1 MVCLYHSWCRKKCR
15 QSEIA
20 FPKKI
25 GTGLS
30 VCLKR
35 GTNVSIRHLYC
46 CFEQFQSLLWCFTN
60 SRGTMWQVRILGHA
74 NFFSNIVYVLWFKL
88 DFYLCSRATSDVD
101 VKWRPLWENRLA
113 CFSLKL
119 SKSTVWFSRIRS
131 PLYMGAR
138 AGQLDAGF
146 EARLFSRAAL
156 FLCLYT
162 PTFLIWVRVSQQ
174 SVVIFISLS
183 GRQTDR

>member
-146 EARLFSRAAL
+146 EARLFFPCRFVFMFVHAYFFNLGS
-156 FLCLYT
+156 
-162 PTFLIWVRVSQQ
+162 
-174 SVVIFISLS
+174 SVTTIGCDFHLSL
-183 GRQTDR
+183 G

>member
-1 MVCLYHSWCRKKCR
+1 MQAEWNC
-15 QSEIA
+15 

-25 GTGLS
+25 GTGLN

-74 NFFSNIVYVLWFKL
+74 NFFANIVYVLWFKL
-88 DFYLCSRATSDVD
+88 DFYLYSRATSDVD

-138 AGQLDAGF
+138 AGQLNAEF
-146 EARLFSRAAL
+146 EARLFFLCRFVFVFVHAL
-156 FLCLYT
+156 FL
-162 PTFLIWVRVSQQ
+162 FWVRMSQQ
-174 SVVIFISLS
+174 SVVISSLS
-183 GRQTDR
+183 DRQTDR

>member
-1 MVCLYHSWCRKKCR
+1 
-15 QSEIA
+15 
-20 FPKKI
+20 
-25 GTGLS
+25 
-30 VCLKR
+30 
-35 GTNVSIRHLYC
+35 
-46 CFEQFQSLLWCFTN
+46 
-60 SRGTMWQVRILGHA
+60 
-74 NFFSNIVYVLWFKL
+74 
-88 DFYLCSRATSDVD
+88 
-101 VKWRPLWENRLA
+101 
-113 CFSLKL
+113 
-119 SKSTVWFSRIRS
+119 
-131 PLYMGAR
+131 MGAR